1 MWPIKTINLS
11 KLVWEGRGV
20 SIRLG
25 RSRSRSKNGKKIKL
39 SQTNRATKIIKTCVG
54 RDGWGVSIRLARSI
68 DTIIKD
74 YCHLLGLSQ
83 MCCSYILYCLLLHCT
98 LSCVALHTVLSDT
111 PFSYYVVYCSVQNP
125 CKEWCVLASGDN
137 DRGNGDTKTNMN
149 NHQHHPAEGIEN
161 RFDLVSAKQMLLNQ
175 SFPSE
180 TSNHN
185 SEPLNCDLT
194 EGPQQLCVTEK
205 WERFGEAGIWQFR
218 NHPWRAQFSG

>member
-1 MWPIKTINLS
+1 M
-11 KLVWEGRGV
+11 

-25 RSRSRSKNGKKIKL
+25 
-39 SQTNRATKIIKTCVG
+39 
-54 RDGWGVSIRLARSI
+54 RSI

-149 NHQHHPAEGIEN
+149 NHQHHPAEGISK
-161 RFDLVSAKQMLLNQ
+161 RFDLVSAKQMITKKMLLNR

-194 EGPQQLCVTEK
+194 ILCHRYRREVRKIWRSRNLTVPKPPLASAVQWAIFQWFKEFGP
-205 WERFGEAGIWQFR
+205 GIM
-218 NHPWRAQFSG
+218 